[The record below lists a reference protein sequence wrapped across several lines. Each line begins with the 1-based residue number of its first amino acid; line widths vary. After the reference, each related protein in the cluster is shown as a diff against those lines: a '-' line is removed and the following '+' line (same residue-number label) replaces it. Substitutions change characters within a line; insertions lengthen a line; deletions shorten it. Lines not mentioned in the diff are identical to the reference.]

1 MDWYF
6 KESLLRRMGLADQR
20 LLCFAECLEWSK
32 WRGQGEEL
40 LSPIEGRVS
49 GLWAE
54 TGRGQRE
61 GPAGWCRM
69 DAEATQGSQAEEAG
83 GADKGF

>member
-1 MDWYF
+1 MGWYL
-6 KESLLRRMGLADQR
+6 KESLLRRMGLAEQR

-32 WRGQGEEL
+32 CRGQGEEL

-54 TGRGQRE
+54 TGRGGQ
-61 GPAGWCRM
+61 GNSAGCGT
-69 DAEATQGSQAEEAG
+69 DAEATQGNQAEEAG
-83 GADKGF
+83 GADKGP

>member
-1 MDWYF
+1 MGWYL

-20 LLCFAECLEWSK
+20 HLCFAECLERIKWSD
-32 WRGQGEEL
+32 QGEAL
-40 LSPIEGRVS
+40 LSPTEGRVS

-54 TGRGQRE
+54 MGRGQRG
-61 GPAGWCRM
+61 GPAGWCRV
-69 DAEATQGSQAEEAG
+69 DAEATQASQAEEAG